1 MLIILYI
8 IADYSIFS
16 SDIKKSK
23 GRMFLEEEDVN
34 RSCFMRDRDRIIHS
48 SAFRRLKYKTQ
59 VFVNNEEDYYR
70 TRLSHSL
77 EVSQL
82 ARSISKVFKVNDDLA
97 ESISLSHD
105 LGHTPFGHAGEEILN
120 KKMKQFG
127 GFDHN
132 FQALKILVLLEK
144 KYIGFDGLN
153 LTFETLDGILKH
165 NGPVIK
171 EVPFFISNFLN
182 FFDGNLKTYGSL
194 ESQIAAI
201 CDDIAY
207 NNNDIDDGLYANFFN
222 IEELEQ
228 LSIVKKVVKTI
239 KMKKKDTSRLKY
251 ELVRKLIKLM
261 LDDLIKNT
269 KSNLKKYKVLSANDV
284 ISLDKCVV
292 CFSKSMVDDELALKN
307 FLKERMYMH
316 PKIRTMTIKAK
327 KIISDLF
334 DLYVEEP
341 DLLPKQWID
350 FKNEREKHI
359 VVCDY
364 ISGMTDKYA
373 INIHKKF
380 FDLYNF

>member
-1 MLIILYI
+1 M
-8 IADYSIFS
+8 ADYSIFS

-120 KKMKQFG
+120 EKMKQFG

-132 FQALKILVLLEK
+132 FQALKILVFLEK

-171 EVPFFISNFLN
+171 KVPLFILNFLN
-182 FFDGNLKTYGSL
+182 FFDGDLKTFGSF

-334 DLYVEEP
+334 DLYVKEP

>member
-1 MLIILYI
+1 M
-8 IADYSIFS
+8 ADYSIFS

-132 FQALKILVLLEK
+132 FQALKILVFLEK

-171 EVPFFISNFLN
+171 KVPLFISNFLN
-182 FFDGNLKTYGSL
+182 FFDGDLKTYGSL

-269 KSNLKKYKVLSANDV
+269 ESNLKKYKVLSANDV
-284 ISLDKCVV
+284 ISLGKCVV

-307 FLKERMYMH
+307 FLKEKMYMH
-316 PKIRTMTIKAK
+316 PKIKTMTIKAK
-327 KIISDLF
+327 KIVSDLF
-334 DLYVEEP
+334 DLYVKEP

>member
-1 MLIILYI
+1 M
-8 IADYSIFS
+8 ADYSIFS

-120 KKMKQFG
+120 EKMKQFG

-132 FQALKILVLLEK
+132 FQALKILVFLEK

-171 EVPFFISNFLN
+171 KVPLFISNFLN
-182 FFDGNLKTYGSL
+182 FFDGDLKTFGSF

-327 KIISDLF
+327 KIVSDLF
-334 DLYVEEP
+334 DLYVKEP

>member
-1 MLIILYI
+1 M
-8 IADYSIFS
+8 ADYSIFS

-120 KKMKQFG
+120 EKMKQFG

-132 FQALKILVLLEK
+132 FQALKILVFLEK

-171 EVPFFISNFLN
+171 KVPLFISNFLN
-182 FFDGNLKTYGSL
+182 FFDGDLKTFGSF

-334 DLYVEEP
+334 DLYVKEP

>member
-1 MLIILYI
+1 MLLYI
-8 IADYSIFS
+8 YIMADYSIFS

-171 EVPFFISNFLN
+171 KVPFFISNFLN
-182 FFDGNLKTYGSL
+182 FFNGDLKTYGSL

-207 NNNDIDDGLYANFFN
+207 NNNDIDDGLYANFFD

-269 KSNLKKYKVLSANDV
+269 ESNLKKYKVLSANDV
-284 ISLDKCVV
+284 ISLGKCVV

-307 FLKERMYMH
+307 FLKEKMYMH
-316 PKIRTMTIKAK
+316 PKIKTMTIKAK
-327 KIISDLF
+327 KIVSDLF
-334 DLYVEEP
+334 DLYVKEP

>member
-1 MLIILYI
+1 M
-8 IADYSIFS
+8 ADYSIFS

-132 FQALKILVLLEK
+132 FQALKILVFLEK

-171 EVPFFISNFLN
+171 KVPLFILNFLN
-182 FFDGNLKTYGSL
+182 FFDGDLKTFGSF

-269 KSNLKKYKVLSANDV
+269 ESNLKKYKVLSANDV
-284 ISLDKCVV
+284 ISLGKCVV

-327 KIISDLF
+327 KIVSDLF
-334 DLYVEEP
+334 DLYVKEP

>member
-1 MLIILYI
+1 M
-8 IADYSIFS
+8 ADYSIFS

-120 KKMKQFG
+120 NKMKQFG

-165 NGPVIK
+165 NGPVNK
-171 EVPFFISNFLN
+171 KVPFFISNFLN
-182 FFDGNLKTYGSL
+182 FFDGDLKTYGSL

-269 KSNLKKYKVLSANDV
+269 ESNLKKYKVLSANDV

-327 KIISDLF
+327 KIVSDLF
-334 DLYVEEP
+334 DLYVKEP

>member
-1 MLIILYI
+1 M
-8 IADYSIFS
+8 ADYSIFS

-120 KKMKQFG
+120 EKMKQFG

-132 FQALKILVLLEK
+132 FQALKILVFLEK

-171 EVPFFISNFLN
+171 KVPLFISNFLN
-182 FFDGNLKTYGSL
+182 FFNGDLKTFGSF

-239 KMKKKDTSRLKY
+239 KMKKRDKSRLKY

-269 KSNLKKYKVLSANDV
+269 ESNLKKYKVLSANDV

-327 KIISDLF
+327 KIVSDLF
-334 DLYVEEP
+334 DLYVKEP